1 MEYLDIYDENQK
13 YLGKEFRDVVHRDG
27 LWHKTIH
34 CWLYDKKG
42 NVYFQ
47 IRKEEGTFYTTASG
61 HVSAGE
67 TLKEAFGREIK
78 EEIGLDID
86 YEHSKQIDMVVW
98 KMDRKKSDGSLFIDR
113 AFASIFVNE
122 FEGDYND
129 FNFQEAEV
137 KGVVKVNA
145 KDTLELFK
153 GNKKEINAEIFL
165 FDGNKNKLIKK
176 NVLLDD
182 FLITSGETQLSKYG
196 KVLEEIILLTN
207 K

>member
-13 YLGKEFRDVVHRDG
+13 HIGKELRDIVHRDG

-34 CWLYDKKG
+34 CWLYDKEG
-42 NVYFQ
+42 NIYFQ
-47 IRKEEGTFYTTASG
+47 IRKDEGTFYTTASG

-67 TLKEAFGREIK
+67 TLQEAFGREIK

-86 YEHSKQIDMVVW
+86 CEESKQIDMVVW
-98 KMDRKKSDGSLFIDR
+98 RMDRQKSDGSMFIDR
-113 AFASIFVNE
+113 AFASIFVYK
-122 FEGDYND
+122 FDGDYKD

-145 KDTLELFK
+145 KDVLELFK
-153 GNKKEINAEIFL
+153 LNKKEISSEIFS
-165 FDGNKNKLIKK
+165 FDGKD
-176 NVLLDD
+176 NVLTKRNVELTD
-182 FLITSGETQLSKYG
+182 FLITDGETQLTKYG

>member
-13 YLGKEFRDVVHRDG
+13 HIGKELRDIVHRDG

-34 CWLYDKKG
+34 CWLYDKEG
-42 NVYFQ
+42 NIYFQ
-47 IRKEEGTFYTTASG
+47 IRKDEGTFYTTASG

-67 TLKEAFGREIK
+67 TLQEAFGREIK

-86 YEHSKQIDMVVW
+86 CEESKQIDMVVW
-98 KMDRKKSDGSLFIDR
+98 RMDRQKSDGSMFIDR
-113 AFASIFVNE
+113 AFASIFVYK
-122 FEGDYND
+122 FDGDYKD

-145 KDTLELFK
+145 KDVLELFK
-153 GNKKEINAEIFL
+153 LNKKEISSEIFS
-165 FDGNKNKLIKK
+165 FDGKD
-176 NVLLDD
+176 NVLRKRNVELSD
-182 FLITSGETQLSKYG
+182 FLITDGETQLTKYG

>member
-1 MEYLDIYDENQK
+1 MEYLDIYDDNQK
-13 YLGKEFRDVVHRDG
+13 HIGKELRDVVHRDG

-34 CWLYDKKG
+34 CWLYDKEG

-47 IRKEEGTFYTTASG
+47 IRKDEGTFYTTASG

-67 TLKEAFGREIK
+67 TLQEAFGREIK

-86 YEHSKQIDMVVW
+86 YKESKQIDMVVW
-98 KMDRKKSDGSLFIDR
+98 KMDRQKSDGSMFVDR
-113 AFASIFVNE
+113 AFASIFVYE
-122 FEGDYND
+122 FDGNWYD

-153 GNKKEINAEIFL
+153 GSANKINGTFVLYEE
-165 FDGNKNKLIKK
+165 KNTILKTVNI
-176 NVLLDD
+176 ND
-182 FLITSGETQLSKYG
+182 FLITPGETQLSKYG

>member
-13 YLGKEFRDVVHRDG
+13 HIGKELRDIVHRDG

-34 CWLYDKKG
+34 CWLYDKEG

-67 TLKEAFGREIK
+67 TLQEAFGREIK

-86 YEHSKQIDMVVW
+86 YEESKQIDMVVW
-98 KMDRKKSDGSLFIDR
+98 RMDRQKSDGTMFIDR
-113 AFASIFVNE
+113 AFASIFVYE
-122 FEGDYND
+122 FDGDYKD

-153 GNKKEINAEIFL
+153 LNRKDVNAEIFS
-165 FDGNKNKLIKK
+165 FDGKENVLIKR
-176 NVLLDD
+176 NVKLSD
-182 FLITSGETQLSKYG
+182 FLITPGETQLTKYG

>member
-153 GNKKEINAEIFL
+153 GNKKEINAEI
-165 FDGNKNKLIKK
+165 
-176 NVLLDD
+176 
-182 FLITSGETQLSKYG
+182 
-196 KVLEEIILLTN
+196 
-207 K
+207 

>member
-13 YLGKEFRDVVHRDG
+13 HIGKEPRDVVHKNG

-34 CWLYDKKG
+34 CWLYDKEG

-47 IRKEEGTFYTTASG
+47 IRKDEGTFYTTASG

-67 TLKEAFGREIK
+67 TLQEAFGREIK

-98 KMDRKKSDGSLFIDR
+98 RMDRENKDGSMFIDR
-113 AFASIFVNE
+113 AYASIFVYE
-122 FEGDYND
+122 FDGDYKD

-153 GNKKEINAEIFL
+153 NNRKDINAEIFS
-165 FDGNKNKLIKK
+165 FDGTKNILIKK
-176 NVLLDD
+176 NVELND
-182 FLITSGETQLSKYG
+182 FLITSGETHLSKYG